1 VAAIVMVGGV
11 VRLGLVACSSPQAPR
26 PLEYSV
32 IAEHLNSDK
41 GYTFEQYG
49 AVYRA
54 WKEPLYIVGLAW
66 LLRATSHSRIAILLM
81 QGACG
86 VAVALAAA
94 WLGWWVLGDRWA
106 ATITGLL
113 VAVNPFLVYY
123 DTQWIHPLSL
133 DSLLFVATVG
143 TILIAARQPQGV
155 IQRSVWAG
163 LIAGLALWQRSTL
176 LIVGLFAWAAVL
188 WKSPSARRPMCRG
201 MAIWCV
207 VTLLVIA
214 PWLLRNARL
223 FGRLIMTTD
232 AAHIVW
238 LGNNPWSNGTYSDQ
252 AGHRVIA
259 FADATFQEQLSQASE
274 LGQYDLFL
282 GATRRFIVDHPG
294 RFFQL
299 ILRRVGSF
307 AWFSPNAGVGYP
319 LWQEALYRIAYVS
332 LLLMGAGG
340 ALIFW
345 RRADLVD
352 RRTGWVLIASVVGV
366 AAVHAVTA
374 INVKHRVPLELLLS
388 IFASGGLQWC
398 LGKR

>member
-1 VAAIVMVGGV
+1 M
-11 VRLGLVACSSPQAPR
+11 
-26 PLEYSV
+26 
-32 IAEHLNSDK
+32 
-41 GYTFEQYG
+41 
-49 AVYRA
+49 YRA

-86 VAVALAAA
+86 VAVALAVA

-106 ATITGLL
+106 GMITGLL

-143 TILIAARQPQGV
+143 TILIAARQPQGIV
-155 IQRSVWAG
+155 QRSVWAG
-163 LIAGLALWQRSTL
+163 LIAGIALWQRSTL
-176 LIVGLFAWAAVL
+176 LIVGLCAWAAVL

-201 MAIWCV
+201 MALWCV

-214 PWLLRNARL
+214 PWLLRNYRL

-252 AGHRVIA
+252 AGRRVIA
-259 FADATFQEQLSQASE
+259 LADATFQEQLSHASE
-274 LGQYDLFL
+274 LGQHDLFL
-282 GATRRFIVDHPG
+282 EATRRFIVDHPG

-307 AWFSPNAGVGYP
+307 AWFSPNAGVGYA
-319 LWQEALYRIAYVS
+319 LWQDALYRIAYVS

-340 ALIFW
+340 ALLFW
-345 RRADLVD
+345 RRADLAD
-352 RRTGWVLIASVVGV
+352 RRTAWVLIASVVGV